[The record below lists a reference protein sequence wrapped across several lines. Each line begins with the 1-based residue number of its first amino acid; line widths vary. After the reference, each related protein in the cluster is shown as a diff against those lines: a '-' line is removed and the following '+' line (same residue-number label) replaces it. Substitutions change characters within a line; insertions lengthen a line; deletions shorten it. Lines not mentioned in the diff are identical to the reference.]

1 MVKLSI
7 HGNYPVEDLP
17 EEYSA
22 IMSRVRD
29 TLTVIDGNGE
39 ERPATNFEELPIL
52 IKALESRLTYR
63 LSLLNSLLDQQAEEM
78 LEGSEISLRDFRVM
92 NLINAVGSVSVS
104 DIATFCVL
112 EREEVRVLTS
122 KLAKDGL
129 IEFVPDPHIRRKK
142 VIVLTCEGEET
153 LNEIHPMFAERNRD
167 LDALLGPVRKAKF
180 FETLNLLTRSA
191 MP

>member
-112 EREEVRVLTS
+112 ERSGSTDLEQFSVKCRAFALR
-122 KLAKDGL
+122 AGL
-129 IEFVPDPHIRRKK
+129 SELCGHD
-142 VIVLTCEGEET
+142 
-153 LNEIHPMFAERNRD
+153 
-167 LDALLGPVRKAKF
+167 
-180 FETLNLLTRSA
+180 
-191 MP
+191 